1 MKLSINKP
9 RLAALISAT
18 ALLTGVLVSI
28 PIAANA
34 AIACDG
40 KSPIQSC
47 AGTTSDGAPFV
58 AQIPANFTGTVA
70 LYSHG
75 YRPNVPVVA
84 GIPTFGGKGVIN
96 TAEPVPDGNVDVA
109 KYFFSQGVAILGSGF
124 ARQGWNIDSALKTNV
139 ELIELFKKQ
148 FPKTT
153 KVLAWGKSLGGY
165 ITQGLAE
172 TRPELL
178 TAVAPMCLADSLE
191 AELTAAGDFL
201 WGVKVLFDPSIKGG
215 NYSAGAAGY
224 AESMGDLGKFFTVI
238 VKLQAGIGIST
249 PAGWPDTSSATGK
262 SLAAAGIPVRS
273 ALLLLGLMAGLPT
286 QSAHF
291 DSITPGPGPVFG
303 PARLGFPLAFSPA
316 LAILENGANA
326 GALAILATADA
337 ELQAGGA
344 IFDNT
349 KTNYAARVEN
359 ERVIFNAALSG
370 DTVING
376 MLGALSAANPGAPP
390 RAVGNAAAIA
400 KLRALHTNKNKINLP
415 TILMTGVADPI
426 TMAGAS
432 QLLVDAYATAY
443 ADAKAA
449 ARKAYKSSRSYVAPA
464 NNLIMAWS
472 KTPASW
478 TTFSAT
484 GAPITTTAAA
494 PGTNHCN
501 FTTAQYLFVAKSLV
515 TVANTGRLPTGGALN
530 TLKFKG
536 GNLLIDS
543 QYRAPYFKFWN
554 EG

>member
-1 MKLSINKP
+1 MKLLINKK
-9 RLAALISAT
+9 RLASLFSAT

-28 PIAANA
+28 PVAANA

-47 AGTTSDGAPFV
+47 AGTTSDGAPFA

-84 GIPTFGGKGVIN
+84 GIPGYGGYVITN
-96 TAEPVPDGNVDVA
+96 TAEPVPGGNVDVA

-139 ELIELFKKQ
+139 ELIGLFKTQ

-153 KVLAWGKSLGGY
+153 KVLAWGSSLGGY

-172 TRPELL
+172 LHPELV
-178 TAVAPMCLADSLE
+178 TAVAPMCMADSFE

-201 WGVKVLFDPSIKGG
+201 WGMKVLFDPSIKGG
-215 NYSAGAAGY
+215 NYSAGVAGY
-224 AESMGDLGKFFTVI
+224 GESMVDLGKFFTALG
-238 VKLQAGIGIST
+238 KLQAGIST
-249 PAGWPDTSSATGK
+249 GKWPDTSSATGK
-262 SLAAAGIPVRS
+262 SLEAAGIPVRS
-273 ALLLLGLMAGLPT
+273 ALLLLGLMSGLPT

-291 DSITPGPGPVFG
+291 DSVSG
-303 PARLGFPLAFSPA
+303 PAGALKLSFPLAVSPA
-316 LAILENGANA
+316 LAILENGGNA

-349 KTNYAARVEN
+349 KTDYSARVEN

-370 DTVING
+370 NTAING
-376 MLGALSAANPGAPP
+376 MLAALNAANPGAP
-390 RAVGNAAAIA
+390 RAKGSDAAIA
-400 KLRALHTNKNKINLP
+400 KLRTLHINKNNINVP

-432 QLLVDAYATAY
+432 QRLVDAYATQY
-443 ADAKAA
+443 AAAKAGA
-449 ARKAYKSSRSYVAPA
+449 FKAYQSSKSYVAPA

-472 KTPASW
+472 KTPLSW
-478 TTFSAT
+478 TTFDAVT
-484 GAPITTTAAA
+484 GAPISTTAAA

-501 FTTAQYLFVAKSLV
+501 FTSSQLLFVAKSLV
-515 TVANTGRLPTGGALN
+515 SVASTGKLPMGGALN
-530 TLKFKG
+530 TLKSKG
-536 GNLLIDS
+536 GNLLIDR
-543 QYRAPYFKFWN
+543 QYRAPYFKFYN